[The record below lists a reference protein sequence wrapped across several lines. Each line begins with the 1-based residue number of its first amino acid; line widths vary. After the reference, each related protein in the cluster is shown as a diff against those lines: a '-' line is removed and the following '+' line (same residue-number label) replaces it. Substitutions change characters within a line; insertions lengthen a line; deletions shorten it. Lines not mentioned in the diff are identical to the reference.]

1 MMQNSALKTSLDVL
15 IGIFVTMRQQY
26 LVGNDFSDSEFC

>member
-1 MMQNSALKTSLDVL
+1 MRNSATETSFDVL

-26 LVGNDFSDSEFC
+26 LIENE